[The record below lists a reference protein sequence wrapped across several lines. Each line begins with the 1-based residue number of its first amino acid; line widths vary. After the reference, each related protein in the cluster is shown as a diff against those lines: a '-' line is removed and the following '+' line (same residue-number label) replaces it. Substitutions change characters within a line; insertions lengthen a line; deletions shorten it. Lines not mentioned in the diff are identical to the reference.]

1 MKLKKENRLHR
12 CNINRPRSRHGH
24 KYNKYKTCLSMIMPM
39 CNTETTFG
47 PQFMKKFSN
56 TEAFKC
62 T

>member
-39 CNTETTFG
+39 CIMQHRNNIWTSVHE
-47 PQFMKKFSN
+47 
-56 TEAFKC
+56 EV
-62 T
+62 